1 MYELSKNPD
10 IQKKVHAE
18 IDNLLKSGDIND
30 LSYDVLSAMKYLD
43 ACIDETLRKYPI
55 VPILNR
61 ESNKD
66 HTFAGINMKIEKNTP
81 IIIPVLGLQRDPAI
95 YENPMEFR
103 PERFLDST
111 NGNGIGKGIFYLP

>member
-10 IQKKVHAE
+10 QQKKVHEE
-18 IDNLLKSGDIND
+18 IDNLLKSGNVND
-30 LSYDVLSAMKYLD
+30 LTYDILGEMKYLD
-43 ACIDETLRKYPI
+43 ACIDETLRIYPI

-66 HTFAGINMKIEKNTP
+66 YTFSGTNMRIEKNTP
-81 IIIPVLGLQRDPAI
+81 IIIPVLGLQRDPEI

-103 PERFLDST
+103 PQRFLDSP
-111 NGNGIGKGIFYLP
+111 NGNGNSKGLFYMV